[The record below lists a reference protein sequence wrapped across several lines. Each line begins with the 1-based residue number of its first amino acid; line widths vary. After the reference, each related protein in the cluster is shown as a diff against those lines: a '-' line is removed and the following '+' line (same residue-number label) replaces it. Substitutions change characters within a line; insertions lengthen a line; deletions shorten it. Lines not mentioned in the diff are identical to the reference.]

1 MLTTLPEY
9 LDLILKLDR
18 PQTNLFKADKFLD
31 FLKRKDIS
39 INKDDLEYYDKKDVI
54 RPILRLHKPLSNEWP
69 LRYSTV
75 DISIC
80 GLKEYYKMGLAE
92 FPVADDFQPWKNYID
107 DHEEKVLQFYHPFQL
122 ISIRFS
128 ILDNYIPLR
137 ATSLESSNP
146 ENFKSLMDRLKH
158 QSSKLMEAS
167 YKRSKEVIP
176 KTGLLMLLGEIYGPL
191 VKRMRIQH
199 DISNLYKWY
208 KWTSNKFSPKEIL
221 EFTGMSIE
229 DIKGLYDYLCERAY
243 HIDPLGNW
251 FPLLQLMKVSAI
263 GKLEGKALLSQDYYT
278 LAYVLSNFIYQ
289 LTGEKMLDPD
299 DMNDGTMG
307 VWKKKIYGDPFD
319 YDSRKTRNI
328 ILDNYLA
335 NRPFRLIL
343 VVEGDT
349 EETII
354 NLILEALAIDPDRDG
369 FIIHNL
375 RGQSNIKINLGTI
388 YYLASKDFIDVFTIL
403 DNDHEADEIITRF
416 NIGTERYHKW
426 ERDFEYDNFG
436 VEAVVKY
443 VNFELKQRG
452 LRQISKNEVEKE
464 LSDTNKAMM
473 NIVDILIARENR
485 MKYEISKK
493 LMCKSL
499 ILDRV
504 TEIKEAR
511 KREKNWEPWFPIE
524 HILKK
529 VFGIFPE
536 LSFASTTVFG

>member
-1 MLTTLPEY
+1 
-9 LDLILKLDR
+9 
-18 PQTNLFKADKFLD
+18 
-31 FLKRKDIS
+31 
-39 INKDDLEYYDKKDVI
+39 
-54 RPILRLHKPLSNEWP
+54 
-69 LRYSTV
+69 
-75 DISIC
+75 
-80 GLKEYYKMGLAE
+80 
-92 FPVADDFQPWKNYID
+92 
-107 DHEEKVLQFYHPFQL
+107 
-122 ISIRFS
+122 
-128 ILDNYIPLR
+128 
-137 ATSLESSNP
+137 
-146 ENFKSLMDRLKH
+146 
-158 QSSKLMEAS
+158 MEAS

-473 NIVDILIARENR
+473 NIVDILIARE
-485 MKYEISKK
+485 
-493 LMCKSL
+493 
-499 ILDRV
+499 
-504 TEIKEAR
+504 
-511 KREKNWEPWFPIE
+511 IE
-524 HILKK
+524 
-529 VFGIFPE
+529 
-536 LSFASTTVFG
+536 